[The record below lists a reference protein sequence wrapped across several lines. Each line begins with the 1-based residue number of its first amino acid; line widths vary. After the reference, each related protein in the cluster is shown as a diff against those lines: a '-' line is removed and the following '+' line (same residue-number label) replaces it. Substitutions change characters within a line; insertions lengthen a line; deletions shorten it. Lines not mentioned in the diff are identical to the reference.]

1 MNTSETYR
9 EMAKNYESLSKLLPS
24 FLRPRRRSLTTPPA
38 DYSREEIAA
47 MLRRPQENEKPLR
60 AVSAALAASTKTYD
74 LILQTYQDILSYT
87 WYIHPCAGC
96 GEEDPETVR
105 KNYAAAYRIARTLD
119 PVSTAHELVGLCMQ
133 YGKVFCTPRVSVDVN
148 TGEVEHAWLQQLPMD
163 YCRIVGRN
171 NGPGKYTVEFDP
183 SYFLLPGTDP
193 SDYGNLFDGLLIE
206 RGEDEK
212 EKRAGE
218 REWEENR
225 KRERKGKELEKNSIP
240 PLIGGEREWIRDKG
254 TKNNYYPS
262 PIGGRDG
269 VPHGE
274 GEGLCVTKR
283 EAFNLNPVILP
294 PDKVIVFEINDRTD
308 AAVPPLTG
316 MFTGLTRLPD
326 FEYAQLE
333 AVLSPLTAV
342 LTGSLETSDPS
353 DNPASADPVRVSP
366 TVRRLFETLWYR
378 MLEQNNSEGIG
389 IFLAPAK
396 ELKLQTL
403 SDAVLSTDIATT
415 AISDQILKAGL
426 SSLIPTTSDP
436 KVGLAEQSAKIAAQY
451 AMPVC
456 RTLERFFNELFSQ
469 LFPQTPLRFRM
480 TGDIFSKEKETEL
493 ALEGMKAGS
502 GAAKLKYL
510 ALQDLS
516 LLDAEAVNLFTG
528 ADEP

>member
-1 MNTSETYR
+1 MPMNTSETYR

-47 MLRRPQENEKPLR
+47 MLRRPNENEKPLR

-96 GEEDPETVR
+96 GEEDQETVR

-206 RGEDEK
+206 QGEDEK
-212 EKRAGE
+212 EKRAVE
-218 REWEENR
+218 REEGR
-225 KRERKGKELEKNSIP
+225 KSKNTLLSLPHKGEGTAGSEWHA
-240 PLIGGEREWIRDKG
+240 GGMPEPACDRAAAR
-254 TKNNYYPS
+254 
-262 PIGGRDG
+262 G
-269 VPHGE
+269 VPPGE

-403 SDAVLSTDIATT
+403 SDAVLSTNIATT

-469 LFPQTPLRFRM
+469 LFPKTPLRFRM

-528 ADEP
+528 ADKP